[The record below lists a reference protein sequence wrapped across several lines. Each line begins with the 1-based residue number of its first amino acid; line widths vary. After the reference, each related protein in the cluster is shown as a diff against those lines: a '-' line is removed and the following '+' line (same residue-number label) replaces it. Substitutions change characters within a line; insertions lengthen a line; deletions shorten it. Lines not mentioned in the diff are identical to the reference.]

1 MPETM
6 TDTAPSDDLGL
17 YLKPTWFLDSN
28 SPEVAAF
35 AGRTI
40 GDAVSDIDKA
50 VRLYYAIRDGIR
62 YNPYAMSRARED
74 FRASAIARAESAFCV
89 PKAIFLAA
97 AGRAAGIPSRL
108 GFADVR
114 NHLAS
119 AQLLEMMGT
128 DVFAFHGYTEFFLEE
143 KWVKATPAFNLT
155 LCRRFGVLPLEFNG
169 RTDSIFHPYDAEG
182 RRHMEYI
189 RDRGAH
195 ADFPFEEMVRVMR
208 ETYPRLAAYYETAGA
223 LPRDEMFNPE

>member
-62 YNPYAMSRARED
+62 YNPYAMSPDPAA
-74 FRASAIARAESAFCV
+74 FKASAVTKAESSFCV
-89 PKAIFLAA
+89 PKAIFLTA
-97 AGRAAGIPSRL
+97 AGRAVGIPSRL

-119 AQLLEMMGT
+119 PQLLDRMGT
-128 DVFAFHGYTEFFLEE
+128 DVFVFHGYTEFFLEG
-143 KWVKATPAFNLT
+143 KWVKATPAFNLA
-155 LCRRFGVLPLEFNG
+155 LCTRFGVLPLEFDG
-169 RTDSIFHPYDAEG
+169 RTDSIFHPYDAGG
-182 RRHMEYI
+182 RRHMEYVL
-189 RDRGAH
+189 DRGSY
-195 ADFPFEEMVRVMR
+195 ADFPFEEMTRVFR
-208 ETYPRLAAYYETAGA
+208 ETYPRFAPTDETGDAP
-223 LPRDEMFNPE
+223 PRDEMFNPE